1 LFGYS
6 VRAVQLNK
14 RELDTKP
21 EVKEHPTGKYNP
33 PRAVSLG
40 VHCLQ
45 GVLCIAQANGLLN
58 QECGLGY
65 RLCRKMPKVVR
76 SQLHKFAMYME
87 YLLMRLFPDTIPSD
101 YDFSPKVW
109 TEKTHYPLWRCVQ
122 LLLLLPE
129 VPHILSS
136 VFFRKYGKCK
146 AFIKLENYTNG
157 TIYEWGDYKP
167 PRVISSRSDHVKI
180 AVGPMI
186 KAIEEQVYKLP
197 YFIKHVPIPER
208 PRYITEHVQT
218 TGCRYMA
225 SDYTS
230 FECGFTPDF
239 MRVCEFALYRH
250 MLRNC
255 PTQLD
260 NMRAFERQ
268 CTGLNRVH
276 LSDVSCYMAAR
287 RQSGEMTTS
296 LGNGF
301 SNLAMTA
308 FFLRDVIDIKDLRC
322 VVEGDDGLFAIPP
335 QYANLVKPKQY
346 ESLGFMIK
354 TEWHDVVN
362 EASFCGIV
370 YDITD
375 NFNLTNPIDEILS
388 VGWSLGEN
396 IHASDKRIAAL
407 LVAKTYSLIYE
418 YSGCPII
425 YKLARW
431 LARCNGLKCDF
442 LTLLHSRS
450 WSSWERDKYS
460 DLFRYIDRTK
470 RTLSNLLRRSP
481 TIGSRLLMEK
491 IYGVNVDDQLA
502 IEAYFDKQIKICP
515 IDIPCLSD
523 YLSPMAKGGLWR
535 VHTFAA
541 GTAWEVVND
550 YYPD

>member
-14 RELDTKP
+14 RELDPLP
-21 EVKEHPTGKYNP
+21 EVKEHPTGKFNP

-65 RLCRKMPKVVR
+65 RLCRNMPKIDMETIG
-76 SQLHKFAMYME
+76 LFAAFVE
-87 YLLMRLFPDTIPSD
+87 TLLVKLFPTTIPAD
-101 YDFSPKVW
+101 YDFSPKAW
-109 TEKTHYPLWRCVQ
+109 TLKTHYPLWRCAQ
-122 LLLLLPE
+122 LLLL
-129 VPHILSS
+129 VPDIPQFLSS
-136 VFFRKYGKCK
+136 VFFRRYGECK

-157 TIYEWGDYKP
+157 TIYEFGDYKP
-167 PRVISSRSDHVKI
+167 PRVISSRTDHVKVAI
-180 AVGPMI
+180 GPSI

-218 TGCRYMA
+218 LGCRYMA

-230 FECGFTPDF
+230 FECGFTPAF
-239 MRVCEFALYRH
+239 MHVCEFALYRY

-255 PTQLD
+255 PVQLD
-260 NMRAFERQ
+260 NMLQFEKL
-268 CTGLNRVH
+268 CTGVNRVK
-276 LSDVSCYMAAR
+276 LRDVSCYMNAR

-308 FFLRDVIDIKDLRC
+308 FLLRDVVPIENLRC
-322 VVEGDDGLFAIPP
+322 VVEGDDGLFAIP
-335 QYANLVKPKQY
+335 YVHAGLVDPKRY

-354 TEWHDVVN
+354 SEWHDVVN

-370 YDITD
+370 YGIQD
-375 NFNLTNPIDEILS
+375 NINLTNPVDEILS

-396 IHASDKRIAAL
+396 IHATNSRLLAL

-431 LARCNGLKCDF
+431 LARANGLKFDPAIM
-442 LTLLHSRS
+442 HANS
-450 WSSWERDKYS
+450 WSYWDRIKMS
-460 DLFRYIDRTK
+460 DMFKFLGNPK
-470 RTLSNLLRRSP
+470 RTLTAMLRRSP
-481 TIGSRLLMEK
+481 TIDSRLLMEK
-491 IYGVNVDDQLA
+491 IYGVTITDQLA
-502 IEAYFDKQIKICP
+502 MEAYFDAQKTIHP
-515 IDIPCLSD
+515 IDLPLISS
-523 YLSPMAKGGLWR
+523 YLSPMAKGGNWR
-535 VHTFAA
+535 VHTFGA
-541 GTAWEVVND
+541 GTAWDVIDD
-550 YYPD
+550 YYPE